1 MITKQKA
8 DKLLRFPE
16 DVKKCSRQLELLRRG
31 KETMKGG
38 KLLKGNHEE

>member
-1 MITKQKA
+1 MSVILKQKA

-16 DVKKCSRQLELLRRG
+16 EVKKCSRQLEFLRQG

-38 KLLKGNHEE
+38 KLNT